1 MLIIETNPEGIPQAL
16 RGTVAGCPVS
26 YDQPDADTVRYWQAE
41 AKEAEE
47 GVCLWVC
54 AASTTASTSSAY

>member
-1 MLIIETNPEGIPQAL
+1 MLIIETNPQGIPQAL

-26 YDQPDADTVRYWQAE
+26 IPSPGDEDVRYWQAE

-47 GVCLWVC
+47 GVCIWVTT
-54 AASTTASTSSAY
+54 ANTTASSTRQG